1 MLNKDLNNRMKSLS
15 SPIKLPMIFEEEHM
29 ISFKESI
36 LFLFVI
42 LNLRF
47 QIAFKGYILFILREQ
62 GIKV

>member
-1 MLNKDLNNRMKSLS
+1 MKSLS
-15 SPIKLPMIFEEEHM
+15 SPIKLPVIFEEEHM